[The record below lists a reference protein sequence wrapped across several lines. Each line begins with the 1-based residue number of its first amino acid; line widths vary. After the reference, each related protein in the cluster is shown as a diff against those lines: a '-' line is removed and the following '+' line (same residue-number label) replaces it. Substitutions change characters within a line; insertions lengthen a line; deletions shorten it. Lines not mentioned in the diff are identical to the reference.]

1 MDSRK
6 LPIALALILPLDGS
20 GKVSCQNSTLVM
32 PVGRTRAFQSKQC
45 LFWVNFGYVVPE
57 IKYTPKLVELIKY
70 NGYDMIITYV
80 S

>member
-1 MDSRK
+1 M
-6 LPIALALILPLDGS
+6 AWILPLDDS

-32 PVGRTRAFQSKQC
+32 PVGQTRAFQSKQC

-70 NGYDMIITYV
+70 NGYDMIITCV